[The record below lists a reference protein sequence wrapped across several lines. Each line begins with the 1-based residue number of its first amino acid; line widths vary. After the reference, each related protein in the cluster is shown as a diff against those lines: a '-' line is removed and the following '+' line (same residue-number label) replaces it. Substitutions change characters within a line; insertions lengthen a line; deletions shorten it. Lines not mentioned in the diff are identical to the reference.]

1 MRVLVTGACGFVG
14 GYLLRHLV
22 ASGDQVT
29 GTFLNDPPPSHP
41 SWQLPVDRVTLD
53 VTDANACTDLINRVR
68 PEVVFHL
75 AGIAFVPEAEENFD
89 RVLKINVGATNN
101 LARACHI
108 LQLKT
113 GFVFISSAEVYGR
126 ITPKDLPI
134 SEQVTPNPANN
145 YSLTKLMA
153 EMVAHRYEQGGFVR
167 SVIVRPFNH
176 IGPGQ
181 DPRFVSSNFARQLA
195 AISLGM
201 APPEIRVGN
210 LEARRDFSDVRD
222 IVRGY
227 RMLAERG
234 HGIYNL
240 GSGKAVSVQELLDT
254 LIEISGLKVQVTHD
268 QARMRAAEVPEI
280 YGSYAKAEAELGWR
294 PQISLRESLS
304 SIFEYWVR
312 TLTEERSR
320 VGKS

>member
-14 GYLLRHLV
+14 GYLSRHLV
-22 ASGDQVT
+22 DSGDQVT
-29 GTFLNDPPPSHP
+29 GTFLHDPPPSHP
-41 SWQLPVDRVTLD
+41 SWQLPITRVALD
-53 VTDANACTDLINRVR
+53 VTDGNACTDLINRVR

-108 LQLKT
+108 LQIKT
-113 GFVFISSAEVYGR
+113 AFVFISSAEVYGR

-134 SEQVTPNPANN
+134 SEQVAPNPANN

-153 EMVAHRYEQGGFVR
+153 EMVTHRYEQGGFVR
-167 SVIVRPFNH
+167 SVIARPFNH

-195 AISLGM
+195 AISLGL
-201 APPEIRVGN
+201 APAEIRVGN

-227 RMLAERG
+227 RLLAERG
-234 HGIYNL
+234 RGVYNL
-240 GSGKAVSVQELLDT
+240 GSGRAVSVQEVLDT
-254 LIEISGLKVQVTHD
+254 LIEISGLQVQVTHD

-280 YGSYAKAEAELGWR
+280 YGSYSKAEAELGWR
-294 PQISLRESLS
+294 PEISLRESLK
-304 SIFEYWVR
+304 SIFDYWLK
-312 TLTEERSR
+312 TLTEERSK
-320 VGKS
+320 GAKN